1 MFFNL
6 LLLHAQKKNQE
17 KGSLMLRQLL
27 NIGKKARNS
36 FFRNSSSF
44 VGGQFRLSLR
54 FFASLNLPAGKA
66 GTPTPQ
72 RHSLKPL
79 FEHAPKPSLTK
90 RDIKS
95 DVFEQ
100 SELSTY
106 TSDLSRVGS
115 TVRRQLWRYL
125 FCKR

>member
-95 DVFEQ
+95 DLFE
-100 SELSTY
+100 
-106 TSDLSRVGS
+106 
-115 TVRRQLWRYL
+115 
-125 FCKR
+125 